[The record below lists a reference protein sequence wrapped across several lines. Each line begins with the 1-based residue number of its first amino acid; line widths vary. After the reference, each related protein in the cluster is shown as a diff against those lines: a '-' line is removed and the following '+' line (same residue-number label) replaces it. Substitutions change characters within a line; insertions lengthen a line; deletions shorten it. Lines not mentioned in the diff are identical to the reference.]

1 MKKMPA
7 STFKAKCLAV
17 MDQVCASGETVVV
30 TKRGRAMVKVVPVD
44 ENAEQFLGRLQ
55 GVFKVKGKI
64 TDPIL
69 APEDWEVD

>member
-7 STFKAKCLAV
+7 SAFKAKCLAV
-17 MDQVCASGETVVV
+17 MDQVCASGEPVVV
-30 TKRGRAMVKVVPVD
+30 TKRGRAVVKVVPVRKED
-44 ENAEQFLGRLQ
+44 VQFLGRLE

-69 APEDWEVD
+69 SADEWEVD